1 MEHMNTEKKTYKRA
15 LTIAGS
21 DPSGGA
27 GIQADL
33 KTFSACGCFGTSA
46 IVAVVDENTVG
57 VTGVHPVPVEFVV
70 GQIRSVLDD
79 IGADA
84 VKIGML
90 HSSELIRAVR
100 QTLGQYAIRNVV
112 LDPVMVATSGDP
124 LLQQEAI
131 ATLRDELVP
140 HVRIITPNIPEAEL
154 LLGRR
159 IASQEELPEAPAN
172 SRATA
177 ASRSSSRPDICTTAS
192 WSISSTTPRR
202 TTSSN
207 CAPSG
212 STHRT
217 PTARAAPSR
226 RHWRPSWPT
235 AVRSTRRPA
244 ARRSTSPRP
253 SPQARPTASATATVP
268 YTTSSGSGNRSP
280 ERKEDKRR
288 RNHPVLRRLS
298 CTLRPSGPNAET
310 TDRGLDA
317 PSRIRP
323 PGHLR
328 SADPVHSWMSPGS
341 RPGPRRFGCSDA
353 PERSETSG
361 P

>member
-1 MEHMNTEKKTYKRA
+1 MNTEKKTYKRA

-140 HVRIITPNIPEAEL
+140 HVCIITPNIPEAEL
-154 LLGRR
+154 LLGRP
-159 IASQEELPEAPAN
+159 IASQEELPEAAREL
-172 SRATA
+172 SRNGRVSVFLKAGHLHDRELVDIFYNAEEDHILELRSERLDTPNTHGTGCTLSSALA
-177 ASRSSSRPDICTTAS
+177 AFLAHGCSLDE
-192 WSISSTTPRR
+192 
-202 TTSSN
+202 
-207 CAPSG
+207 
-212 STHRT
+212 
-217 PTARAAPSR
+217 
-226 RHWRPSWPT
+226 
-235 AVRSTRRPA
+235 A
-244 ARRSTSPRP
+244 ARR
-253 SPQARPTASATATVP
+253 AKEYIASAIAAGAA
-268 YTTSSGSGNRSP
+268 Y
-280 ERKEDKRR
+280 
-288 RNHPVLRRLS
+288 
-298 CTLRPSGPNAET
+298 
-310 TDRGLDA
+310 
-317 PSRIRP
+317 RI
-323 PGHLR
+323 GHGHG
-328 SADPVHSWMSPGS
+328 PVHHFF
-341 RPGPRRFGCSDA
+341 RFW
-353 PERSETSG
+353 E
-361 P
+361 